1 MQQEPKASAADCLY
15 PTMNTGTGEVK
26 PQKPPGMEPHE
37 YALRQ
42 LYPSMYGAEWME
54 KCYERWKDDWD

>member
-1 MQQEPKASAADCLY
+1 MPS
-15 PTMNTGTGEVK
+15 
-26 PQKPPGMEPHE
+26 GMDAHE

-54 KCYERWKDDWD
+54 KFYERWKDDWD